1 MKVSFGGFGERRGE
15 CQTHFVVKVDVSHS
29 EEGVVLD

>member
-1 MKVSFGGFGERRGE
+1 MKVSFGGFGERSGE

-29 EEGVVLD
+29 EEGVVVY